1 MDAQSLAQVEQLCD
15 VLYGSSSH
23 GVSRQD
29 AQQRLLAL
37 QSSSE
42 YIPQCQYVLDHSG
55 NHYARLVAS
64 NSLTELITNHWN
76 KFTVQQRIVIRD
88 YVLNYVAQHGPS
100 QQEFVNISLIKLLC
114 RITKLGW
121 FDDPAHRELCDEQV
135 PKFLQHGL
143 DHCILGLKIL
153 NRLVD
158 ELNIP
163 LTGRTLTQ
171 HRKTSVSFRDVC
183 LLKIFQLGLTTLR
196 QLQTRAINGNQQQEA
211 TIGDQSLGLC
221 VRCLNFDFI
230 GTNPDESAEDV
241 GTIQVPS
248 SWRPIIQDSS
258 TLELLFDFY
267 SSTDPP
273 CSNKAME
280 AVILLASCRRSLFPS
295 DKDRAAFLETI
306 MRSIREIMSSRA
318 GLQHQENYHQF
329 CRLLGRI
336 KANYQLS
343 ELVKAEGYIE
353 WLGLAST
360 FTVMSMENWQW
371 STNSIH
377 YLLALW
383 GRLVAAVPY
392 VRADTGAK
400 GHPEALEKEVLS
412 VVRCYADSM
421 LGSVETVAASEGA
434 LDDPLED
441 EGSLKE
447 QLDRLP
453 VICRF
458 QYPPVGRLLLER
470 FDPAI
475 AQYQELLNMMA
486 SGGGSSDIIRRI
498 EVLEGK
504 LTWLTY
510 IIGAIIGGHS
520 WSSAHLSDGE
530 ETIDAGL
537 SRRVMQLAQFVDFRL
552 SSTGGQAKCSQK
564 LELAI
569 LYYFQSFR
577 RVYMFMWDQ
586 VSGSDSISETVVTVV
601 GMGTLK
607 LDSGLNTKQKVYERM
622 FDHMGMGDH
631 TTVANLIIT
640 KVANN
645 LKFWPADEEIV
656 SRTLELFLEMAS
668 GYSSSK
674 LLLTLDTIHYLM
686 SHHSP
691 EYFPFLTIHK
701 NARHR
706 TTYYTILTRLML
718 TSGGEDKLG
727 TFQQF
732 IEPIGTVLSQL
743 TSLNITELRTQQV
756 KKLLIGVLRDL
767 RGVTSSLHNRKTY
780 GTLFDIL
787 YPSYFPF
794 FAKIAEAWHD
804 EPEVVVSLL
813 KFLEEFCYNKA
824 NRVNFDQNSPNG
836 ILLFRMISD
845 VICMY
850 GRKLLT
856 HPVVNDN
863 SIYKVRFKGMSL
875 ALNVLNSCLS
885 GNYVCFGV
893 FSLYN
898 DPVLDNALS
907 VSLEMIL
914 SVSLDDVIS
923 YPKLSKAY
931 FAFIEI
937 LFRGNIST
945 VLASNVFLQIMHA
958 VHEGLQTNDGTLCA
972 QAATTVDH
980 LATFYFDNVGR
991 DKVAMHNLNK
1001 HLQSQPNMFSSL
1013 TSTLFNL
1020 LLFGSAQNNW
1030 AVMRPLLSLML
1041 ASEQSFT
1048 DYKQYLLSTQ
1058 SPENQAQL
1066 NEAFSKLLADVNRSL
1081 ESTNRDRF
1089 VQKLTAFRVACRS
1102 FLTL

>member
-1 MDAQSLAQVEQLCD
+1 MDAQSLAQVETLCD
-15 VLYGSSSH
+15 TLYVGSSNT
-23 GVSRQD
+23 SRTD

-37 QSSSE
+37 QSSSD
-42 YIPQCQYVLDHSG
+42 YIPQCQYVLDHST

-76 KFTVQQRIVIRD
+76 KFTVQDRIVIRD
-88 YVLNYVAQHGPS
+88 YVLNYIAQHGPS

-196 QLQTRAINGNQQQEA
+196 QLQTRAITGNAQQEA
-211 TIGDQSLGLC
+211 AIGDQSLGLC

-241 GTIQVPS
+241 GTIQVPA
-248 SWRPIIQDSS
+248 SWRPIVQDPS
-258 TLELLFDFY
+258 TLELLFEFY
-267 SSTDPP
+267 SSTEPP
-273 CSNKAME
+273 CSSRAME

-295 DKDRAAFLETI
+295 DKDRAAFLEII
-306 MRSIREIMSSRA
+306 MRSIREIMASRA
-318 GLQHQENYHQF
+318 GLQHQQNYHQF

-353 WLGLAST
+353 WLGLASS
-360 FTVMSMENWQW
+360 FTVTSMENWQW

-400 GHPEALEKEVLS
+400 GHPEALEKEVIS
-412 VVRCYADSM
+412 VIQCYVDSM
-421 LGSVETVAASEGA
+421 LGSVATVAASEGA
-434 LDDPLED
+434 LDDPLD
-441 EGSLKE
+441 DDGSLRE

-453 VICRF
+453 IICRF
-458 QYPPVGRLLLER
+458 QYQPIGSLLLNR

-475 AQYQELLNMMA
+475 SQYQELLNIV
-486 SGGGSSDIIRRI
+486 SSQGGRGSDDIMRRI

-504 LTWLTY
+504 LTWLTF
-510 IIGAIIGGHS
+510 IVGAIVGGHS

-537 SRRVMQLAQFVDFRL
+537 SRRVMQLAQFVDYRL

-569 LYYFQSFR
+569 LFYFQSFR

-586 VSGSDSISETVVTVV
+586 VTGSDSISEAVVTVV

-622 FDHMGMGDH
+622 FEHMGMGDH

-645 LKFWPADEEIV
+645 LKFWPNEEDIV
-656 SRTLELFLEMAS
+656 SKTLELFLEMAS

-674 LLLTLDTIHYLM
+674 LLLTLETIHYLM
-686 SHHSP
+686 SHHSA
-691 EYFPFLTIHK
+691 EHFPFLTIHK

-718 TSGGEDKLG
+718 TSGGEEKLG
-727 TFQQF
+727 TFQKF
-732 IEPIGTVLSQL
+732 VEPICTVLSQL
-743 TSLNITELRTQQV
+743 SSLDAAGLRTAQV

-787 YPSYFPF
+787 YPAYFPF
-794 FAKIAEAWHD
+794 FTKVAEVWHD
-804 EPEVVVSLL
+804 EPEVIVSLL

-845 VICMY
+845 VICSY

-856 HPVVNDN
+856 HSVVKDN
-863 SIYKVRFKGMSL
+863 SIYKIRYKGMSL

-893 FSLYN
+893 FPLYN
-898 DPVLDNALS
+898 DPVLENALS

-914 SVSLDDVIS
+914 SVPLDDVIA
-923 YPKLSKAY
+923 YPKLSKAHY
-931 FAFIEI
+931 AFIEI

-945 VLASNVFLQIMHA
+945 VLGADTNVFLQIMHV

-980 LATFYFDNVGR
+980 LATFYFENVGK
-991 DKVAMHNLNK
+991 DKPAMHKLNTVW
-1001 HLQSQPNMFSSL
+1001 L
-1013 TSTLFNL
+1013 
-1020 LLFGSAQNNW
+1020 
-1030 AVMRPLLSLML
+1030 
-1041 ASEQSFT
+1041 
-1048 DYKQYLLSTQ
+1048 QYLKTIYPFIS
-1058 SPENQAQL
+1058 
-1066 NEAFSKLLADVNRSL
+1066 
-1081 ESTNRDRF
+1081 
-1089 VQKLTAFRVACRS
+1089 
-1102 FLTL
+1102 